1 MNNRIESYLP
11 GEGLIVFEVLT
22 QSRQEKSEFTE
33 FQEILAVFV
42 LSLGLVFG
50 EMEGTVYSLEK
61 KVLLYCSTGLGLLR
75 FFSEDNDLDN

>member
-1 MNNRIESYLP
+1 M
-11 GEGLIVFEVLT
+11 IVFEVLT

-50 EMEGTVYSLEK
+50 EMDGTVYSLEK
-61 KVLLYCSTGLGLLR
+61 SKCFIAQQGWVYLG
-75 FFSEDNDLDN
+75 FSAKITIWTIDAASFYDSKSKA